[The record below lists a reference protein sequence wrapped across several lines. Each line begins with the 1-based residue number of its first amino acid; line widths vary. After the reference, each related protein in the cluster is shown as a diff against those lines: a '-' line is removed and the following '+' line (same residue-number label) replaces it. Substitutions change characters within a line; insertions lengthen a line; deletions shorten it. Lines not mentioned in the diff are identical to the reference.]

1 METLTKAQKKAI
13 FYQQLILVLLTVFT
27 VLVVGVIVWKGY

>member
-13 FYQQLILVLLTVFT
+13 FYQQLILALLTVFT